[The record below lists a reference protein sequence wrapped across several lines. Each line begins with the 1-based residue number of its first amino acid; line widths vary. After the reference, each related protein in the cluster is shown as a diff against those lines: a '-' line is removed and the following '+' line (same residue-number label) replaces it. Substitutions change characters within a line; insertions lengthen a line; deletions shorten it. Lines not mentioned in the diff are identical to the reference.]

1 MECQDMIYSNDYAD
15 YLINSSDM
23 IIEGDES
30 NCCTN
35 RIMERIAIQHCPQ
48 KEQRLTNLE
57 SIPYSF
63 IPKLYGLMDSTNME
77 VTGVKQVQ
85 RPENLA
91 LSGRGVI
98 VGVIDTGIDYVN
110 QLFVDSN
117 GNSRIGVIWDQ
128 TIPGE
133 IGEDVSVTGG
143 TGSGIADAGM
153 EGGTGSDTAD
163 AGMTGDR
170 ILDGVSMGDMR
181 IDDMTAGVGTDDSE
195 GNTFSNLGVNS
206 SIIPDSIAG
215 IFGQTGVSISE
226 NLPPKPLYGTVYS
239 NSQINQALRS
249 EEPYI
254 IVPSRDISGHGTYM
268 TGLAAGNIDPQ
279 NDFTGI
285 AYESEIAVVK
295 LKEAKPYLREYFG
308 VREDVAAYQETD
320 IIYAVEYL
328 LRYARKRRMPI
339 SIYIGVGSNNGGHLG
354 YTFLERYLDSVL
366 ENVAV
371 LVSVPAGNEGNE
383 RLHYSGE
390 IPENA
395 EFDLVEVNIA
405 EGQDTLTLELW
416 GNAPTT
422 FAVGIDA
429 PGGERIERID
439 PRFGS
444 EELIGFPITR
454 TTVYVVYQL
463 VEVYSGDEL
472 IFIRIND
479 PTPGIWRFRVYA
491 SEGRQRTYNM
501 WMPLRQFLRPDT
513 YFLRPEP
520 ENTVTNPGNSRLV
533 LTMTAYN
540 HINESLY
547 AAAGRGYTARNV
559 VKPSLTAPGVNVTG
573 PGLRGNYVTR
583 TGTSVAAAHST
594 GMLAL
599 FLQWNM
605 DNMEFGFFFA
615 EQILSFF
622 FRSAEREPEYEY
634 PNILWGYGVMNIWN
648 VFDRFRVVDI
658 PKGHVGIDY
667 I

>member
-1 MECQDMIYSNDYAD
+1 MECQEMIYSNEYAD
-15 YLINSSDM
+15 YMINFTDM

-35 RIMERIAIQHCPQ
+35 PIMERIAIQHCPQ

-57 SIPYSF
+57 SVPYSF

-85 RPENLA
+85 EPGNLA

-98 VGVIDTGIDYVN
+98 VGIIDTGIDYTN
-110 QLFVDSN
+110 PLFLDVN
-117 GNSRIGVIWDQ
+117 GNSRVGVIWDQ
-128 TIPGE
+128 TIPG
-133 IGEDVSVTGG
+133 V
-143 TGSGIADAGM
+143 SGIYTQND
-153 EGGTGSDTAD
+153 
-163 AGMTGDR
+163 
-170 ILDGVSMGDMR
+170 I
-181 IDDMTAGVGTDDSE
+181 DSE
-195 GNTFSNLGVNS
+195 NLNSGMNLNTDSSSSPGGDVFIDLGVNS
-206 SIIPDSIAG
+206 GINVDSGVGLGNIPR
-215 IFGQTGVSISE
+215 VSISE
-226 NLPPKPLYGTVYS
+226 NIPPVPLYGTVYS
-239 NSQINQALRS
+239 NAQINTALRS
-249 EEPYI
+249 DDPYSV
-254 IVPSRDISGHGTYM
+254 VPSRDVDGHGTYM
-268 TGLAAGNIDPQ
+268 AGISAGGIDQ
-279 NDFTGI
+279 GNDFLGI

-295 LKEAKPYLREYFG
+295 LKEAKPYLKEYFG
-308 VREDVAAYQETD
+308 VRDDVQAFQETD

-328 LRYARKRRMPI
+328 LRYGRQRRMPV

-354 YTFLERYLDSVL
+354 YTFLERYLDSIL
-366 ENVAV
+366 ENVATM
-371 LVSVPAGNEGNE
+371 VSVPAGNEGNE
-383 RLHYSGE
+383 RLHYAGE
-390 IPENA
+390 IPENS
-395 EFDLVEVNIA
+395 EFELVEVNIG
-405 EGQDTLTLELW
+405 EGQRTLTLELW
-416 GNAPTT
+416 GNAPNT
-422 FAVGIDA
+422 FAIGIDS
-429 PGGERIERID
+429 PGGERIERIS

-479 PTPGIWRFRVYA
+479 PTPGIWRLRIYA
-491 SEGRQRTYNM
+491 DAGRQRTYNI
-501 WMPLRQFLRPDT
+501 WMPLRQFLQPDT

-583 TGTSVAAAHST
+583 TGTSVAAAHSA

-615 EQILSFF
+615 EQIASFF
-622 FRSAEREPEYEY
+622 FRSAEREAAYEY

-648 VFDRFRVVDI
+648 VFDRFRIVDI

>member
-1 MECQDMIYSNDYAD
+1 MNCQEMIYSNDYAD
-15 YLINSSDM
+15 YMINSTDM
-23 IIEGDES
+23 IIDGDES

-35 RIMERIAIQHCPQ
+35 PIIERIAIQHCPQ

-57 SIPYSF
+57 SVPYSF

-85 RPENLA
+85 EPDNLA

-98 VGVIDTGIDYVN
+98 VGIIDTGIDFTN
-110 QLFVDSN
+110 PLFLDVN
-117 GNSRIGVIWDQ
+117 GNSRVGVIWDQ
-128 TIPGE
+128 TIPAIQTDE
-133 IGEDVSVTGG
+133 SEARASISDDIEHSRLNNEDYNAGLNPDT
-143 TGSGIADAGM
+143 DAF
-153 EGGTGSDTAD
+153 
-163 AGMTGDR
+163 
-170 ILDGVSMGDMR
+170 
-181 IDDMTAGVGTDDSE
+181 DD
-195 GNTFSNLGVNS
+195 LGVNS
-206 SIIPDSIAG
+206 GISFDTNVGAEGIPRVG
-215 IFGQTGVSISE
+215 ISDNV
-226 NLPPKPLYGTVYS
+226 PPNPLYGTVYS
-239 NSQINQALRS
+239 NAQINVALRS
-249 EEPYI
+249 GNPYSV
-254 IVPSRDISGHGTYM
+254 VPSRDVDGHGTYM
-268 TGLAAGNIDPQ
+268 AGITSGGIDRE
-279 NDFTGI
+279 NDFVGI

-295 LKEAKPYLREYFG
+295 LKEAKPYLKEYFG
-308 VREDVAAYQETD
+308 VREDAMAFQETD

-328 LRYARKRRMPI
+328 LRYARQRRMPI

-366 ENVAV
+366 ENVATM
-371 LVSVPAGNEGNE
+371 VSVPAGNEGNE
-383 RLHYSGE
+383 RLHYAGE
-390 IPENA
+390 IPENS
-395 EFDLVEVNIA
+395 EFELVEVNIG
-405 EGQDTLTLELW
+405 EGQRTLTLELW
-416 GNAPTT
+416 GNAPNT
-422 FAVGIDA
+422 FAVGIDS
-429 PGGERIERID
+429 PGGERIERIS

-479 PTPGIWRFRVYA
+479 PTPGIWRFRIYA
-491 SEGRQRTYNM
+491 DEGRQRTYNI
-501 WMPLRQFLRPDT
+501 WMPLRQFLQPDT

-547 AAAGRGYTARNV
+547 AGAGRGYTARNV

-573 PGLRGNYVTR
+573 PGLYGNFVTR
-583 TGTSVAAAHST
+583 TGTSVAAAHSA

-605 DNMEFGFFFA
+605 DNLEFGFFFA
-615 EQILSFF
+615 EQIASFF
-622 FRSAEREPEYEY
+622 FRSAEREAAYEY

>member
-1 MECQDMIYSNDYAD
+1 MKCQDMIYSNEYAD

-48 KEQRLTNLE
+48 REQRLTNLE
-57 SIPYSF
+57 SVPYSF

-98 VGVIDTGIDYVN
+98 VGVIDTGIDYTN
-110 QLFVDSN
+110 PLFVDIN

-128 TIPGE
+128 SVPGVVSYEGSDIGMNTQGVTTVADDMSNGSVNNVVPGE
-133 IGEDVSVTGG
+133 
-143 TGSGIADAGM
+143 A
-153 EGGTGSDTAD
+153 
-163 AGMTGDR
+163 MTGRMPSSSVADESMV
-170 ILDGVSMGDMR
+170 DGS
-181 IDDMTAGVGTDDSE
+181 A
-195 GNTFSNLGVNS
+195 FSNLGVNS
-206 SIIPDSIAG
+206 GIMPDSIAG
-215 IFGQTGVSISE
+215 GFGQPGVSISE
-226 NLPPKPLYGTVYS
+226 SVPPSPLYGTVYS
-239 NSQINQALRS
+239 NRQINEALRS
-249 EEPYI
+249 TDPYS
-254 IVPSRDISGHGTYM
+254 IVPSRDENGHGTYM
-268 TGLAAGNIDPQ
+268 TGIAAGNIDPE
-279 NDFTGI
+279 NDFVGI
-285 AYESEIAVVK
+285 AYEAEIAVVK
-295 LKEAKPYLREYFG
+295 IKETKPYLREFFG
-308 VREDVAAYQETD
+308 VREDVPAFQETD

-328 LRYARKRRMPI
+328 LRYARQRRMPI

-354 YTFLERYLDSVL
+354 YTFLERDLDSIL

-383 RLHYSGE
+383 RLHYAGE

-422 FAVGIDA
+422 FAIGIDA

-540 HINESLY
+540 HINESLF

-573 PGLRGNYVTR
+573 PGLRGNYVTK
-583 TGTSVAAAHST
+583 TGTSVAAAHSA

-615 EQILSFF
+615 EQIASFF
-622 FRSAEREPEYEY
+622 FRSAERESAYEY

>member
-1 MECQDMIYSNDYAD
+1 MHIIDSNRYFAGDLMKCQEMIYSNEYAD
-15 YLINSSDM
+15 YMINSSDM

-35 RIMERIAIQHCPQ
+35 QIMERIAIQHCPQ

-57 SIPYSF
+57 SVPYSF

-110 QLFVDSN
+110 QLFLDAN

-128 TIPGE
+128 TIPGAVE
-133 IGEDVSVTGG
+133 ENADTGADNMG
-143 TGSGIADAGM
+143 GILSDLTINEGISGGITGDGIGSGIGAVGQD
-153 EGGTGSDTAD
+153 GS
-163 AGMTGDR
+163 
-170 ILDGVSMGDMR
+170 
-181 IDDMTAGVGTDDSE
+181 
-195 GNTFSNLGVNS
+195 TFSNLGVNS
-206 SIIPDSIAG
+206 GIMPDSITG
-215 IFGQTGVSISE
+215 GFGRPGVSISD
-226 NLPPKPLYGTVYS
+226 NVPPVSLFGTVYS
-239 NSQINQALRS
+239 NNQINEALRS
-249 EEPYI
+249 GSDPYQM
-254 IVPSRDISGHGTYM
+254 VPSRDENGHGTYM
-268 TGLAAGNIDPQ
+268 AGIAAGNIDSQ
-279 NDFTGI
+279 NDFVGI

-295 LKEAKPYLREYFG
+295 LKGAKQYLKEYFG
-308 VREDVAAYQETD
+308 VRDDVEAYQETD

-328 LRYARKRRMPI
+328 LRYARKRQMPI
-339 SIYIGVGSNNGGHLG
+339 SIYIGLGSNNGGHLG
-354 YTFLERYLDSVL
+354 YTFLERYLDSIL
-366 ENVAV
+366 ENIAV

-383 RLHYSGE
+383 RLHYAGE

-395 EFDLVEVNIA
+395 EADLVEINIA

-422 FAVGIDA
+422 FAIGIDA

-491 SEGRQRTYNM
+491 NEGRQRTYNM

-547 AAAGRGYTARNV
+547 ARAGRGYTARNV

-573 PGLRGNYVTR
+573 PGLRENYVTK
-583 TGTSVAAAHST
+583 TGTSVAAAHSA

-615 EQILSFF
+615 EQIASFF